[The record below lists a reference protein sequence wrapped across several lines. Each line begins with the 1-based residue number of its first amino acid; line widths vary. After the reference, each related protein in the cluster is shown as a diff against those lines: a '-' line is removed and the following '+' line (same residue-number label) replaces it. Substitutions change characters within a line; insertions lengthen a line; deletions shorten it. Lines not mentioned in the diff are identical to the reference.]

1 MHDFA
6 EVRAV
11 FGIGLRGPVHGGGQ
25 YAVLAIGRPIGH
37 DVVDVP
43 GIVGFYDCPSCV
55 LLSQQTVEVRGVV
68 RLCEG
73 SGKDGIGA
81 AG

>member
-1 MHDFA
+1 MHDLA

-11 FGIGLRGPVHGGGQ
+11 FGIGLRGPVHRGGQ
-25 YAVLAIGRPIGH
+25 HAVLAIGRPVGH

-55 LLSQQTVEVRGVV
+55 LLSQQTMEVRGVV
-68 RLCEG
+68 RLCEE
-73 SGKDGIGA
+73 SGKDGVGA

>member
-11 FGIGLRGPVHGGGQ
+11 FGIGLRGPVHRGGQ
-25 YAVLAIGRPIGH
+25 HAVLAIGRPVGH

-68 RLCEG
+68 RLCEE
-73 SGKDGIGA
+73 SGKDGVGA